1 MGEFLKIF
9 ATKLYQL
16 FTNEVF
22 DGLHVVAGNGFGGG
36 KGFYV
41 SIREIFNNRTK
52 RGNLWRKQWAAGRK
66 QVAVGEVNQ
75 PLDLNLD
82 AGAVQACFA
91 QVLAE
96 FDNCAAVTAVE
107 GR

>member
-1 MGEFLKIF
+1 MKVF
-9 ATKLYQL
+9 ATKLNQL
-16 FTNEVF
+16 FANEVF
-22 DGLHVVAGNGFGGG
+22 DCLHVVAGNGLGGG

-41 SIREIFNNRTK
+41 SIREIFDNGTQ

-82 AGAVQACFA
+82 AGAVQPGFA
-91 QVLAE
+91 
-96 FDNCAAVTAVE
+96 
-107 GR
+107 